1 MDNEKK
7 YTTTLRLHKE
17 HPVHAQAY
25 RCLKNY
31 NTDIFRTKDDFIA
44 EAIVHFSKYLKQE
57 EEKKQIKGWNRYLEQ
72 QNGPLLELVK
82 RAVMEVQMEKIPDM
96 IKNRGI
102 WKDHIQLLID
112 SGILVCPHTIKK
124 MAMPLVRSIQSIRI
138 LFMFNFLLSFYYS
151 SNK

>member
-7 YTTTLRLHKE
+7 YTTTLRLYKE
-17 HPVHAQAY
+17 RPVHAQAY

-44 EAIVHFSKYLKQE
+44 EAIVYFSKYLKQE
-57 EEKKQIKGWNRYLEQ
+57 EEKKQIEGWNRYLEQ

-96 IKNRGI
+96 IKGI
-102 WKDHIQLLID
+102 VGEAVQKIPAASGDDSELIEKTEEDYSQRDIQF
-112 SGILVCPHTIKK
+112 
-124 MAMPLVRSIQSIRI
+124 AQ
-138 LFMFNFLLSFYYS
+138 FYDFED
-151 SNK
+151 